1 MTMKAILTAALTAV
15 VVTLSGGVY
24 AEGKLETPK
33 DGTAISGKA
42 IFSGWHCDATTIEIE
57 LPSGTKLLAASGTS
71 RGDVKST
78 CGKSDVGFG
87 LLFNMATLG
96 AGEHTV
102 KAYADGVEFAEST
115 FTVTKLSEGEFV
127 TGKSAT
133 ATVSDFPTA
142 GNSVTLAWEQTLQN
156 FVITDEIIPG
166 AGTGAVL
173 DDGAVADEWNNG
185 IGAFDSEIGYA
196 TCFNDDGAG
205 CPSLSWA
212 IVDDEDRGSVFEVTY
227 ADENAGVAALFT
239 EASPG
244 LNMSSFSSGSLYFDV
259 KVMDA
264 GNNTTGWI
272 MKADC
277 VFPCTSGD
285 QAIGTAGLDGW
296 QTVSVPVSQLVEGGL
311 DLNNVSTGI
320 VIWPDP
326 AGNEGFVY
334 RIDNVYWSN

>member
-1 MTMKAILTAALTAV
+1 MGMKTIIAAALSAAAITV
-15 VVTLSGGVY
+15 SGSVL

-33 DGTAISGKA
+33 DGTTISGKA
-42 IFSGWHCDATTIEIE
+42 IFSGWHCDATTVEIE
-57 LPSGTKLLAASGTS
+57 LPSGQKLLAASGTQ
-71 RGDVKST
+71 RGDVNST
-78 CGKSDVGFG
+78 CGKSNVGFG

-115 FTVTKLSEGEFV
+115 FTVTALSEGEFL
-127 TGKSAT
+127 TGKAGT
-133 ATVSDFPTA
+133 ATVSNFPTA
-142 GNSVTLAWEQTLQN
+142 GHSVTLAWEQTLQN
-156 FVITDEIIPG
+156 FVITEEIIPG

-173 DDGAVADEWNNG
+173 DDGLVASEWNNG
-185 IGAFDSEIGYA
+185 IGAFDAAIGYA
-196 TCFNDDGAG
+196 TCFNDNGEG
-205 CPSLSWA
+205 CPSVSWA
-212 IVDDEDRGSVFEVTY
+212 VVDDEDRGSVFEVTY
-227 ADENAGVAALFT
+227 AAEEADVAALFT

-244 LNMSSFSSGSLYFDV
+244 LNMTGFSSGNINFDV

-277 VFPCTSGD
+277 VYPCTSGD

-296 QTVSVPVSQLVEGGL
+296 QTVSVPVSQLVAGGL
-311 DLNNVSTGI
+311 DLSNVSTGI

-326 AGNEGFVY
+326 AGNEGFTY
-334 RIDNVYWSN
+334 RIDNVYWSQ